1 MNLLSDGEITAMS
14 EFFGMDVSVSQLVF
28 IYVFAFMAGF
38 IDSIAGGGG
47 LIQLPALFAAFPG
60 APAVFLLGTNKLS
73 SSCGTALAT
82 VRFSRQLDMNWRR
95 VLPLALTAGCLSVL
109 GALTA
114 LNVPNAWL
122 RPLVIVLLVLVLIY
136 TRLNRTLG
144 ETPQAVRWSG
154 KRQFFLGLGAVA
166 AIGLYDGFFGPGTGN
181 FLILALISVYG
192 FDFIHASASTKVINL
207 GTNIGALIL
216 FFNAGTIYVHIG
228 LTMALFN
235 MAGAYLGVKL
245 AILKGSK
252 FIRMLFLLV
261 VAALLMKQLY
271 DLINSFLYV

>member
-1 MNLLSDGEITAMS
+1 MNSLSDGEKTAMS
-14 EFFGMDVSVSQLVF
+14 DFFGIDVSVSQLVF
-28 IYVFAFMAGF
+28 IFLFAFMAGL

-47 LIQLPALFAAFPG
+47 LIQLPALFAAFPA

-82 VRFSRQLDMNWRR
+82 VRFSGQLDMHWHKI
-95 VLPLALTAGCLSVL
+95 LPLALTAGCLSVF

-144 ETPQAVRWSG
+144 ETSRSVRWTG
-154 KRQFFLGLGAVA
+154 GRQLLFGLIAAA
-166 AIGLYDGFFGPGTGN
+166 AIGFYDGFFGPGTGN
-181 FLILALISVYG
+181 FLILALISIYG
-192 FDFIHASASTKVINL
+192 FDFIHAGASTKIINL
-207 GTNIGALIL
+207 ATNISALIL
-216 FFNAGTIYVHIG
+216 FFNAGTIYVRLG

-245 AILKGSK
+245 AVLKGSK
-252 FIRMLFLLV
+252 FIRTLFLLV
-261 VAALLMKQLY
+261 VFALLIKQIY
-271 DLINSFLYV
+271 DLI